1 MEDIRMRARPAQSKN
16 RPGPKGAGPFDS
28 PATDQRADASSVL
41 PTGWAR
47 RDSGLLVP
55 THRGPRRR
63 STVVGLLVAAI
74 LLISAVANG
83 VSDVSLAAN
92 DVVTLVRVLLAVDSV
107 GSTTTSPQRQ
117 ICLEPKAERRL
128 NEDAGQ

>member
-1 MEDIRMRARPAQSKN
+1 
-16 RPGPKGAGPFDS
+16 
-28 PATDQRADASSVL
+28 
-41 PTGWAR
+41 
-47 RDSGLLVP
+47 
-55 THRGPRRR
+55 
-63 STVVGLLVAAI
+63 VAAI

-83 VSDVSLAAN
+83 VSDVSRAAN
-92 DVVTLVRVLLAVDSV
+92 DVVTLVRVLLAVDSA